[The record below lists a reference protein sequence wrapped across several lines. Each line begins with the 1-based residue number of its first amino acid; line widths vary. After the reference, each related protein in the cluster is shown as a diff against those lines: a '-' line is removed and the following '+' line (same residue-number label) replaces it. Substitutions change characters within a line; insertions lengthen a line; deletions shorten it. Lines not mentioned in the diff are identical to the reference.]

1 MLSVFVLGLVI
12 CLTACSSKNSEP
24 LRLVGSTMG
33 TTYHITVA
41 DPIKLSRDQIQ
52 ADIDRRLLDLSQ
64 QMSTYI
70 SDSELSVF
78 NNAPVDSW
86 QVISDDFFNVLLT
99 SLELGWLSNGAFDI
113 TVGPLVNLW
122 GFGKDQHDDGLPDAK
137 QIQALL
143 AQVGFQHLQL
153 DISTSSVMKQQ
164 PVAIDLS
171 AVAKGYAVDQIA
183 ELLSTS
189 GSANYMVEI
198 GGEIRVKGHN
208 PHGKM
213 WRIAIEEPDGRLNGI
228 HQAINITDKAIAT
241 SGDYRNYFEVD
252 GVRYS
257 HTISP
262 KTGYPITHNLASV
275 TVISDE
281 SAFADGLATAI
292 NVMGAQAG
300 LKLANEH
307 KFAVYLIVKTA
318 DGFESLYSQAFIP
331 YLE

>member
-1 MLSVFVLGLVI
+1 MLSVFVLGLAI
-12 CLTACSSKNSEP
+12 YLTACSDDRAESI
-24 LRLVGSTMG
+24 RIVGSTMG
-33 TTYHITVA
+33 TTYHITVV
-41 DPIKLSRDQIQ
+41 DPAKLSKTQLQVAIDQ
-52 ADIDRRLLDLSQ
+52 RLVDLNQ

-78 NNAPVDSW
+78 NSASVNSW
-86 QVISDDFFNVLLT
+86 QVVSDDFFKVLLT

-113 TVGPLVNLW
+113 TVGPLVELW
-122 GFGKDQHDDGLPDAK
+122 GFGRDQHDDALPDPK

-143 AQVGFQHLQL
+143 AELGFQHLQL

-183 ELLSTS
+183 KLLSDS
-189 GSANYMVEI
+189 GSHNYMVEI

-208 PHGKM
+208 PHGKL

-228 HQAINITDKAIAT
+228 HQAINITDQAIAT
-241 SGDYRNYFEVD
+241 SGDYRNYFEID

-262 KTGYPITHNLASV
+262 KTGYPITHNVASV

-292 NVMGAQAG
+292 NVMGAEAG

-307 KFAVYLIVKTA
+307 KFAVYLIIKT
-318 DGFESLYSQAFIP
+318 DNGFESLYSQAFIP